1 MKVLDNKISVY
12 RAEKKMTQQELADA
26 VGVSR
31 QTILSIE
38 KNRYN
43 PSLILAIKI
52 AKVLDKPIID
62 VFDYK
67 EE

>member
-1 MKVLDNKISVY
+1 MKMLDNKIPVY

-52 AKVLDKPIID
+52 AKVLDKPIMD

>member
-1 MKVLDNKISVY
+1 MLDNNISVC
-12 RAEKKMTQQELADA
+12 RAEKKLTQQELADLT
-26 VGVSR
+26 GVSR

-52 AKVLDKPIID
+52 ARALEKPIMD
-62 VFDYK
+62 VFKY
-67 EE
+67 EEE

>member
-1 MKVLDNKISVY
+1 MKMLDNKISVY

-52 AKVLDKPIID
+52 AKVVDKPIMD

>member
-1 MKVLDNKISVY
+1 MLDNKISVY

-52 AKVLDKPIID
+52 AKVLDKPIMD

>member
-52 AKVLDKPIID
+52 AKVLDKPIMD

>member
-1 MKVLDNKISVY
+1 MKMLDNKISVL
-12 RAEKKMTQQELADA
+12 RAEKKLTQQELADA

-52 AKVLDKPIID
+52 AKVLDRPIMD